1 MRRLLLIA
9 VMLVMSAWTAGAQDL
24 KLSGSVAYD
33 DREYDSSVTSGV
45 EEKLTLGWQRT
56 FFTPVSLRILFRGED
71 FRGTNEEVGYKAD
84 SHTQQLQPIGELTY
98 AVSDFFLS
106 VRHDYLSN
114 REETG
119 DVSTKL
125 SNERNSFVGSWAREC
140 LPSFSIIG
148 QRHHVSQP
156 FRTVDD
162 DTLGATVAYSVS
174 GLQVSGT
181 SQVDRSLDAAAG
193 YERTSTINGALLDWH
208 STYLQNRVVANVSGT
223 ANVASY
229 DQHALNSTDTSVPF
243 PVTIS
248 RALYTVDET
257 PADGRDHELVNDA
270 ALIDG
275 SLNTPADVSLGPD
288 GVSYQNLV
296 LNIGR
301 IETLDEIRLIV
312 RDDRGNPVKRIGAV
326 SFDVYT
332 SEDGLLWSSVPSA
345 QSHFDVTV
353 SYYSITFD
361 ANRSRWFKV
370 VTFGVN
376 PEPVLVTEL
385 QAFFH
390 RTLPAGQNRT
400 TNQRLYMGDIGLT
413 VTPLRRLAIR
423 YDGTYNSISAEDAG
437 SPSRTQNDM
446 QHEIGAE
453 VTLHRGF
460 TTGAFVTQHDVDATA
475 LLPESDRTVGAYLR
489 AIPSHRFEGSIDVT
503 RRDSERS
510 FDSSTIETVAS
521 TSRASCSAAPG

>member
-1 MRRLLLIA
+1 
-9 VMLVMSAWTAGAQDL
+9 
-24 KLSGSVAYD
+24 
-33 DREYDSSVTSGV
+33 
-45 EEKLTLGWQRT
+45 
-56 FFTPVSLRILFRGED
+56 
-71 FRGTNEEVGYKAD
+71 
-84 SHTQQLQPIGELTY
+84 
-98 AVSDFFLS
+98 
-106 VRHDYLSN
+106 
-114 REETG
+114 
-119 DVSTKL
+119 
-125 SNERNSFVGSWAREC
+125 
-140 LPSFSIIG
+140 
-148 QRHHVSQP
+148 
-156 FRTVDD
+156 
-162 DTLGATVAYSVS
+162 
-174 GLQVSGT
+174 
-181 SQVDRSLDAAAG
+181 
-193 YERTSTINGALLDWH
+193 
-208 STYLQNRVVANVSGT
+208 
-223 ANVASY
+223 SY
-229 DQHALNSTDTSVPF
+229 DQRALNSTDTRVPF
-243 PVTIS
+243 PVTIA
-248 RALYTVDET
+248 RALYTIDET
-257 PADGRDHELVNDA
+257 PADGRDHELTNNP

-275 SLNTPADVSLGPD
+275 SLNTPAGVSLGPD

-296 LNIGR
+296 IDIGR

-510 FDSSTIETVAS
+510 FDSSTIETVAFHS
-521 TSRASCSAAPG
+521 KIRLLRSLRVAFDAGQDTVTPHDLGLRNRRQFLNITADAQLFPSLRALLTVATQQTSVPNAVEEPLLGRRDDRVYMDLTWTSSDVLLFRARYGWLSSEDRSAITQQYFVDWNPLEGGAIVIGGSHEEDFDPYTNRRASRTTIRPRWFINDFMTLDINYFLFKSAFGNTTLRQRTLYAALNLTRR